1 MLTSDGKFKLEDESK
16 YSSKIKRSSDA
27 EWEKIIG
34 EVEIDVD
41 FEAVHIELKFGI
53 FDTQFKISGSVMK
66 ICNPLNLFVSTNFVF
81 DSWSYLLAKCVPNV
95 YTSVKQP
102 GIHNCFQE

>member
-1 MLTSDGKFKLEDESK
+1 MLTSDRKFKLEDESK

-53 FDTQFKISGSVMK
+53 FDTQFKISGSVMR
-66 ICNPLNLFVSTNFVF
+66 ICNPLNLFVSRNYIFV
-81 DSWSYLLAKCVPNV
+81 P
-95 YTSVKQP
+95 
-102 GIHNCFQE
+102 